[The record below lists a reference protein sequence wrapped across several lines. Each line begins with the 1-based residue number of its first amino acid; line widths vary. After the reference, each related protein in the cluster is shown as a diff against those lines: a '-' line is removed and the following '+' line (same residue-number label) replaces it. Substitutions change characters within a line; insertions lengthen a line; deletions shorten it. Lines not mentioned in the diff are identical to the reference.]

1 MGRVKSR
8 VVCQGNTKTFNC
20 NNSSLAMVIYA
31 ATYGRKV
38 EGRTLCPFSKNV
50 ANHSMIEVKD
60 TDDKSECPERNVTTD
75 IMKLCDKRT
84 QCIVTANEEYF
95 GNHCKGIYKI
105 LNVIY
110 ACGEY
115 CITVKYLTI
124 FQLSYAM

>member
-1 MGRVKSR
+1 MKSR

-38 EGRTLCPFSKNV
+38 DRRTLCPFKENAADHSV
-50 ANHSMIEVKD
+50 IEAND
-60 TDDKSECPERNVTTD
+60 TDDMSECPERNVTTD
-75 IMKLCDKRT
+75 IMKLCDKKT
-84 QCIVTANEEYF
+84 HCMVTANETYF

-105 LNVIY
+105 LNIIY

-115 CITVKYLTI
+115 YIIVKYLMTI
-124 FQLSYAM
+124 GAISSSD